1 MIAPIFDTPYY
12 AVVFT
17 STLSEDIE
25 GYDEMANRMV
35 DSVQNQEGFLGIDSA
50 REGVGITVCY
60 WSSLEAIQNWKK
72 KEDHLVAQKEGKAR
86 WYSSYKVRISRV
98 ERNYEL

>member
-12 AVVFT
+12 AVIFT

-25 GYDEMANRMV
+25 GYDEIANRMV
-35 DSVQNQEGFLGIDSA
+35 DSVQDQEGFLGIDSA

-72 KEDHLVAQKEGKAR
+72 KEDHLAAQKEGKVR